1 MIISGGFNI
10 YPSDV
15 EAMMR
20 RHDAVADVA
29 VVGVLSEQWGETPV
43 AFVVRNTRW
52 RISSEDLLREINASL
67 GKTQRLSDLK
77 FIDVIPRSPI
87 GKVLKR
93 ELSALARRQV
103 GQW

>member
-1 MIISGGFNI
+1 
-10 YPSDV
+10 
-15 EAMMR
+15 MMR

-43 AFVVRNTRW
+43 AFVVRNTRL

-77 FIDVIPRSPI
+77 LIDVIPRSPI